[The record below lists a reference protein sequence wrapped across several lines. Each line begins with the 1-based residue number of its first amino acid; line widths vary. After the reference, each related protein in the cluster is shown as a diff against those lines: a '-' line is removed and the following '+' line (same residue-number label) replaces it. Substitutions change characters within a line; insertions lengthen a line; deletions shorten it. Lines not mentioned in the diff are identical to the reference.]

1 MKFYPALTYLLIPF
15 AILLG
20 LMNLLSLA
28 FVFVNPSVLIV
39 VFGLTCF
46 VLHTFSSIRF
56 LQQVVKGGQVLT
68 TKFKDWIKVNAIVSF
83 ILCFLFFYDAIYA
96 LSSNNVELTKIIKEN
111 VLQQPGI
118 PKEYTLD
125 FFLSM
130 FNAIYVLFLII
141 GIIGIVQIT
150 MTFRLLKRHYT
161 ITE

>member
-46 VLHTFSSIRF
+46 TLYAFSSLRF
-56 LQQVVKGGQVLT
+56 LNQVVKGDQILT

-83 ILCFLFFYDAIYA
+83 VLCFIFFYDAIYA
-96 LSSNNVELTKIIKEN
+96 LTANNVELAKMIKEN

-141 GIIGIVQIT
+141 GIIGIVHTT